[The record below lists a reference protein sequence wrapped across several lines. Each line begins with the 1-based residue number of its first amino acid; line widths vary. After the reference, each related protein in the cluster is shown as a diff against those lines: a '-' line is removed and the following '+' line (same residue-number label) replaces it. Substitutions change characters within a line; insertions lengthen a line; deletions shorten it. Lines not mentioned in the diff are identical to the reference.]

1 MDNRSDHTSNADNSF
16 APVPTWERSAKRN
29 KSLFSGRKTTTN
41 RVTAPIAEEPRSF
54 ADEGLSPTRTL
65 STRSTPAAKPR
76 TVTAIDEAPATTTTV
91 EDSRGLAGGSAF
103 AAAPVY
109 ATGAKKSTS
118 HHKGGASGMAIAA
131 GVAAIGVIAA
141 GAWYM
146 SQPRASGVETIT
158 PSAPAQTA
166 MAPVAPTPIAPVA
179 PIETAQAPIVAPAA
193 APAPMRMARAERTER
208 AASAM
213 SADAMGADVSA
224 TLPAAPVPYA
234 EIPQVATGGTVAPAP
249 VPASTAAALAAAAAP
264 VNPAPVAAAPAT
276 TVPAAPAQPVP
287 VSPAPEASVQP
298 GADLTTNPTP

>member
-16 APVPTWERSAKRN
+16 APVPTWDRSAKRN
-29 KSLFSGRKTTTN
+29 KSLFGGRKTTTS

-54 ADEGLSPTRTL
+54 ADDGLSPTRTL

-76 TVTAIDEAPATTTTV
+76 TVTAIDEAPAPTATV
-91 EDSRGLAGGSAF
+91 EDNRGMAGGSAF

-109 ATGAKKSTS
+109 ATRTKKSTS
-118 HHKGGASGMAIAA
+118 SHKNGASGMAIAA

-158 PSAPAQTA
+158 PSAPTQTA
-166 MAPVAPTPIAPVA
+166 MAPVAPTPVTPVA
-179 PIETAQAPIVAPAA
+179 PIETAQAPIVSPAA
-193 APAPMRMARAERTER
+193 APAPMRMARAERVTP
-208 AASAM
+208 AM

-224 TLPAAPVPYA
+224 TLPAAPVPYG

-249 VPASTAAALAAAAAP
+249 VPASTAAALAASAAP

-276 TVPAAPAQPVP
+276 TVPAAPAQSVP
-287 VSPAPEASVQP
+287 VSPAPEATTQP